1 MIFHIYSTDGQYF
14 FSNANALGYTL
25 QYVFSKGKIHLSFGH
40 LAIKKLTFA
49 HFHMFSIF
57 SGKKKKIKKTE
68 TDEVGFQLNCF

>member
-1 MIFHIYSTDGQYF
+1 MIFHINSTDGQFF

-57 SGKKKKIKKTE
+57 SGKKKTE